1 LGGCHSR
8 PYRGASAA
16 SQDQSDLA
24 GDEIGCQARQAV
36 NPIIGPAIFDR
47 DVSAFDKTHIAE
59 PDTESRHIGRP
70 FRG

>member
-8 PYRGASAA
+8 LYRGACAA

-24 GDEIGCQARQAV
+24 GDEIGCQARQTIIA
-36 NPIIGPAIFDR
+36 IIGPALVDD
-47 DVSAFDKTHIAE
+47 DVSPLEKTNIAE
-59 PDTESRHIGRP
+59 PKAESRHIGRP